1 MINPY
6 TNPQLKNSYQK
17 TILAIKSCKSIIQ
30 LDGANR
36 MIKNFK
42 ELYEMVGY
50 PKILSYSL
58 DREFKIKEKYILQK
72 WKS

>member
-1 MINPY
+1 MK
-6 TNPQLKNSYQK
+6 NPQLKNSYQK
-17 TILAIKSCKSIIQ
+17 TISVIKSCKSIIQ
-30 LDGANR
+30 LDGASR

-72 WKS
+72 WKL